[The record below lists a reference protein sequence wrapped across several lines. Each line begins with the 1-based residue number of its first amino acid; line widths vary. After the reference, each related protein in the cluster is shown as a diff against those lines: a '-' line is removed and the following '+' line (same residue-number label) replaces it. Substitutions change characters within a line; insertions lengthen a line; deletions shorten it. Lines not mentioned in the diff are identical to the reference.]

1 MKRFFKWL
9 LVLLPLLVI
18 APTIPSDETGVAVAL
33 CSLYAFF
40 VFVIWVVIRLKKRYT
55 LTPEEVARR
64 DELRESV
71 EQQKREAAK
80 PAACPRCYS
89 TSITANEKGFGV
101 GKAVVGVGLFGL
113 PGILAGSIGRKKIK
127 VTCLSCGHSWWV
139 R

>member
-18 APTIPSDETGVAVAL
+18 APTIPSDETGVAVVF
-33 CSLYAFF
+33 CSIYVYF
-40 VFVIWVVIRLKKRYT
+40 VFAIWVVIRLKKRYT

-64 DELRESV
+64 DKLRESV

-80 PAACPRCYS
+80 PATCPRCYS

>member
-18 APTIPSDETGVAVAL
+18 APTIPSDEAGVAVVF
-33 CSLYAFF
+33 CSMYAFF
-40 VFVIWVVIRLKKRYT
+40 VFVIWVVIRLKKRHT

-64 DELRESV
+64 NELRESV

>member
-1 MKRFFKWL
+1 MKSFFKWL
-9 LVLLPLLVI
+9 LVLLPLLFI
-18 APTIPSDETGVAVAL
+18 APTIPSDETGVAVVL
-33 CSLYAFF
+33 CSMYVFF
-40 VFVIWVVIRLKKRYT
+40 VFAIWAVIRLKKRYT

-64 DELRESV
+64 DELMESV

-113 PGILAGSIGRKKIK
+113 PGILAGSIGRKKLK
-127 VTCLSCGHSWWV
+127 VTCLSCGHSWWIK
-139 R
+139 